1 MKYIYYAL
9 LFSGLLILLIRRRS
23 LDASLIVFIPMY
35 LFDIATE
42 ITTDLSARTYFLYH
56 IDQTVDC
63 CLLCL
68 YYYLVLKG
76 SRYRRMVWVGF
87 TLYLVFFIM
96 YFIRNP
102 TLFFKYDPIDF
113 VVEGVFMTI
122 FALYYLINLYG
133 SDIQSR
139 LSSHPHFWISTGN
152 LLFFS
157 GASFFMGFA
166 YTLANKN
173 MPLYKEL
180 SYIVYFLNLM
190 LYSIY
195 IKAFLC
201 PLPAKRSN

>member
-9 LFSGLLILLIRRRS
+9 LFTGLLILLIRRKTVETS
-23 LDASLIVFIPMY
+23 LLVFIPMY
-35 LFDIATE
+35 GFDIATE
-42 ITTDLSARTYFLYH
+42 IASDLSARAFFLYH
-56 IDQTVDC
+56 IDQAVDC
-63 CLLCL
+63 GLLCL

-76 SRYRRMVWVGF
+76 NRYRRLVWVGF
-87 TLYLVFFIM
+87 ALYLTFCAL

-102 TLFFKYDPIDF
+102 PLFFKFDPIDF
-113 VVEGVFMTI
+113 VVEGVFMTM
-122 FALYYLINLYG
+122 FALYYLINLYR
-133 SDIQSR
+133 SDIQTR
-139 LSSHPHFWISTGN
+139 LSRHPHFWISTGN

-157 GASFFMGFA
+157 GAAFFMGFA

-173 MPLYKEL
+173 LPLYREL

-201 PLPAKRSN
+201 PSPEKTLN